1 MKNINKDIK
10 LALKIEED
18 KIRRTISACSSW
30 PGLPR
35 TKSRATRSRLRM
47 QMRLEDSFKKQSK
60 IKVNKSSNAIN

>member
-35 TKSRATRSRLRM
+35 TKSRATRNR
-47 QMRLEDSFKKQSK
+47 DCK
-60 IKVNKSSNAIN
+60 IKVTAAWECKISLI